1 MKKFLHRGSGCD
13 VLAKEKG
20 LLSTTFIV
28 IHLILQ
34 PLSIEFVLDLRVD
47 WKLIWNDVSVIVQ
60 ELVENEGGS
69 VLAISQGSLD
79 HLLENLIHIL
89 TRIYFFVLS

>member
-1 MKKFLHRGSGCD
+1 MEKFLHRGGGCD

-60 ELVENEGGS
+60 ELVENEGRS

-79 HLLENLIHIL
+79 HLLENFIHIL